1 MLKIKLNKYLKVGL
15 VLSLIWVVIVFF
27 NVRNEQIES
36 ANHQGNFYFGFC
48 SDLALKDTAKL
59 SKCESE
65 RVATVSLFSN
75 GLTENAAAA
84 ALLPVPFL
92 WLAAFILFHIGSGI
106 NIGYQAVV
114 PWSTFTLRKKI
125 VAGFCLFVIWCVGY
139 GGLMAYLN
147 LIADNRVPVGMSS
160 GNRPEIYPLSEG
172 SSVYF
177 KGTWTRHGLSEGSS
191 IGNPINLSS
200 FQCDKETMI
209 CIEGQAEVFGVG
221 DSNHALSADVY
232 THQLDT
238 WTDTEITYKDVDL
251 CATTNY
257 TIDLKSGAV
266 NGVGHLTNIGKAG
279 CMPEGELDAET
290 AKRWPDTSWT
300 MTLTYDGFSVY
311 WAERKKAMPSLAKA
325 LMPWARL

>member
-15 VLSLIWVVIVFF
+15 VLSLIWVVVVFL
-27 NVRNEQIES
+27 NVHNKQIES
-36 ANHQGNFYFGFC
+36 ANHQGNFFFGFC
-48 SDLALKDTAKL
+48 SDSALKDTAKI

-65 RVATVSLFSN
+65 RAATISLNSN
-75 GLTENAAAA
+75 GATENAAAA

-92 WLAAFILFHIGSGI
+92 WLAAFVLFHIGRVI
-106 NIGYQAVV
+106 KIGYQAVV
-114 PWSTFTLRKKI
+114 PWSTFTLRNKI
-125 VAGFCLFVIWCVGY
+125 VAGFCLFVIGFVGY

-147 LIADNRVPVGMSS
+147 NLADRRVPVGMS
-160 GNRPEIYPLSEG
+160 GGYKPEINPLSEG
-172 SSVYF
+172 DSIYF
-177 KGTWTRHGLSEGSS
+177 KGTWTRHGLSEGSGM
-191 IGNPINLSS
+191 GNPINLSS
-200 FQCDKETMI
+200 FQCFKETMT
-209 CIEGQAEVFGVG
+209 CIEGQAEVLG
-221 DSNHALSADVY
+221 DDSTHTLSADVY

-279 CMPEGELDAET
+279 CMPEGQLDAET
-290 AKRWPDTSWT
+290 AKRWPDTSWS
-300 MTLTYDGFSVY
+300 MTLTYDGFSIY

-325 LMPWARL
+325 LMPWAY

>member
-1 MLKIKLNKYLKVGL
+1 MMPKIKLNKYLKVGL
-15 VLSLIWVVIVFF
+15 VLSLIWVIVVFF
-27 NVRNEQIES
+27 NVRNGQIES

-59 SKCESE
+59 SKCEAK
-65 RVATVSLFSN
+65 RAATVSLNSN
-75 GLTENAAAA
+75 GATENAAAA

-92 WLAAFILFHIGSGI
+92 WLVAFILFHIGRGI
-106 NIGYQAVV
+106 KIGFKAVV
-114 PWSTFTLRKKI
+114 PWSTFNLRKKI

-147 LIADNRVPVGMSS
+147 NLADRRVPVALTSGDKPSS
-160 GNRPEIYPLSEG
+160 LPIWEGN
-172 SSVYF
+172 SVYF
-177 KGTWTRHGLSEGSS
+177 TGTWTRHGLSEGSGM
-191 IGNPINLSS
+191 GNPINLSS
-200 FQCDKETMI
+200 FQCYKETMT
-209 CIEGQAEVFGVG
+209 CIEGQAQVLG
-221 DSNHALSADVY
+221 DDSTHTLSADVN

-238 WTDTEITYKDVDL
+238 WTDSEITYKDVDF

-279 CMPEGELDAET
+279 CMPEGLLDAET